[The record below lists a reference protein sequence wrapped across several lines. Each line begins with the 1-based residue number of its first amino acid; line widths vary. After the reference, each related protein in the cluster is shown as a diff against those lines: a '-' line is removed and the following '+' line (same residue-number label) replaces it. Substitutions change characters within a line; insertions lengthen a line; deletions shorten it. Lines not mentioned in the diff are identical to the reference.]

1 MLFRSAVL
9 GHGLGS
15 QGALQ
20 GLGLAIGMTAALA
33 GATQLPVMSVIFA
46 LRLAGDQQLLP
57 GMLLAAV
64 IGAYMSRLLM
74 GQPMYHALVEPLR
87 EALETDR
94 LAV

>member
-1 MLFRSAVL
+1 
-9 GHGLGS
+9 
-15 QGALQ
+15 
-20 GLGLAIGMTAALA
+20 
-33 GATQLPVMSVIFA
+33 
-46 LRLAGDQQLLP
+46 
-57 GMLLAAV
+57 MLLAAV